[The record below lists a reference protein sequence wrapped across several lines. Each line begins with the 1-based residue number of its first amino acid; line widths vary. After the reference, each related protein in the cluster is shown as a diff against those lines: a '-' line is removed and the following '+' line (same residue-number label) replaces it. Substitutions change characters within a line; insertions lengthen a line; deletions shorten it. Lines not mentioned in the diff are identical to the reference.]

1 MGEIMTRLQ
10 AYSLLA
16 ILELFGILVL
26 TIAKILPIAMC
37 LILLL
42 LLIIPM
48 LELARA
54 MRFRDSI
61 ER

>member
-1 MGEIMTRLQ
+1 MTRLQ
-10 AYSLLA
+10 GYSLLA
-16 ILELFGILVL
+16 IVELFGILVF

-37 LILLL
+37 LILLM

-48 LELARA
+48 LELARG